1 MLMRTLADLAAFIKA
16 RRTHLGLDQESLAK
30 QAGVSR
36 KWIIDVERGKS
47 GAEIGLVLRTLRVLG
62 VSLTIDDPP
71 DEAKVK
77 KTPGKPPVAD
87 INAIVDAL
95 KKKP

>member
-1 MLMRTLADLAAFIKA
+1 MLIRTLADLAALIKA
-16 RRTHLGLDQESLAK
+16 RRNQLGLDQETLAL

-62 VSLTIDDPP
+62 ISLEVNEGLPKP
-71 DEAKVK
+71 AAKQPS
-77 KTPGKPPVAD
+77 TPVAD
-87 INAIVDAL
+87 VNAIVEAL
-95 KKKP
+95 KKKS

>member
-1 MLMRTLADLAAFIKA
+1 MAKIRNLADLAALIRS
-16 RRTHLGLDQESLAK
+16 RRKTLGLDQESLAK

-62 VSLTIDDPP
+62 ISLKVNDDPKPAATPISAAP
-71 DEAKVK
+71 DTDV
-77 KTPGKPPVAD
+77 
-87 INAIVDAL
+87 NAIIDAL

>member
-1 MLMRTLADLAAFIKA
+1 MLIRTLADLAALIKE
-16 RRTHLGLDQESLAK
+16 RRTRLGLDQADLAK

-47 GAEIGLVLRTLRVLG
+47 GAEIGLILRTLRVLG
-62 VSLTIDDPP
+62 VSLEVN
-71 DEAKVK
+71 EASPKSPEK
-77 KTPGKPPVAD
+77 KTTTAPAIAD
-87 INAIVDAL
+87 VNAIVDAL